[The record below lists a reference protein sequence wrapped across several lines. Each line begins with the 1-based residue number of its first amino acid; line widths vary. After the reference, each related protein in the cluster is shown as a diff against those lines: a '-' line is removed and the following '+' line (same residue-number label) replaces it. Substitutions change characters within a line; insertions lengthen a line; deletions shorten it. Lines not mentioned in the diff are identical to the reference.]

1 MKIFYQK
8 TSRNG
13 HHKRVY
19 FCGIKIFSYKNKK
32 AATEPELVIL
42 RAGICNR
49 LKGFFSFLRLQH
61 TPNKEILMYWKKD
74 GTSVNKNFYELFD
87 FDFPLIREVSTK
99 PTDCYSFHVSWR
111 LLLKPGELPA
121 SFKQTYPRDPKHP
134 DIPTID
140 LEYNRIPKNIQ
151 SLYLPYFELLKPSSA
166 VRQRMNDIKMP
177 EKYVAVHIRL
187 SKEWAT
193 WNRGGYEQIPLFVK
207 AMKKY
212 PQDTLF
218 FLASFD
224 KYVSD
229 TIKKAFPNRILEL
242 PNKDLESSIDAVAE
256 LYLLSGGTDLI
267 ATYGS
272 SFSEVAWWLSRCS
285 QKVTVVGTRDAWK
298 NGGMP
303 DKSKSIKLFGIKI
316 WRYKKPAK

>member
-1 MKIFYQK
+1 MKLFYK
-8 TSRNG
+8 EKKSNG
-13 HHKRVY
+13 RRHIY
-19 FCGIKIFSYKNKK
+19 LCGIKIASYKKKK
-32 AATEPELVIL
+32 ATNEPELIIL
-42 RAGICNR
+42 SAGICNR
-49 LKGFFSFLRLQH
+49 LKGLFSFLRLQH
-61 TPNKEILMYWKKD
+61 TPNKEILMCWEKT

-87 FDFPLIREVSTK
+87 FDFPLIHETSNK
-99 PTDCYSFHVSWR
+99 PNHSHPLAVSWR
-111 LLLKPGELPA
+111 LLLKAGELPT
-121 SFKQTYPRDPKHP
+121 SFKQTYPRNPNFP

-166 VRQRMNDIKMP
+166 VKKRMNDIKMP
-177 EKYVAVHIRL
+177 KKYVAVHIRL
-187 SKEWAT
+187 SKEWAK

-207 AMKKY
+207 AMEKY
-212 PQDTLF
+212 PKDTLF

-229 TIKKAFPNRILEL
+229 TIKNSFPDRILEL
-242 PNKDLESSIDAVAE
+242 PNKDTESSIDAVAE

-285 QKVTVVGTRDAWK
+285 QKVTVVGTRDTWK
-298 NGGMP
+298 NGGLP
-303 DKSKSIKLFGIKI
+303 DGVVSTG
-316 WRYKKPAK
+316 A